1 MISDISQKSVEQI
14 GRNLRL
20 DAPVGQRWSTNP
32 WYQRD
37 QVWDKKRKNKL
48 IDSLKKGMPFGMIW
62 TWTHVVD
69 GVSVTDIIDGKQRC
83 TTLSAFMSDDFR
95 DDDGFL
101 WSEWSES
108 ERVRAKNQQVAVQG
122 VTLNDDETESTIVEL
137 FRRINTQSK
146 QLSPGQLLKSCEN
159 EDTMQFIMKVFFE
172 ENDENSLFAKEIEIL
187 RNKWAH
193 VFCKTEFKIKAS
205 SSHNELTFLA
215 GMVVPLLTGKN
226 EAITSSFEILLE
238 NGLQDTIS
246 YKEKVEFFEKMN
258 GIDGFTGFLD
268 IVLRGWEDNQ
278 FKKSAKGYPTLGKIS
293 PFIYILNK
301 SYIVHTSSEDAGCDS
316 SKCIELIPQ
325 LNEFFEKLDDD
336 EDIKTAWEIRLRKN
350 RNIETLREDV
360 EFIWNT
366 ITDE

>member
-14 GRNLRL
+14 ARNLRL
-20 DAPVGQRWSTNP
+20 DAPAGQRWSTSP

-37 QVWDKKRKNKL
+37 QVWDKKRKKKL
-48 IDSLKKGMPFGMIW
+48 IDSLKKGMPFGMVW

-69 GVSVTDIIDGKQRC
+69 GVAVTDIIDGKQRC
-83 TTLSAFMSDDFR
+83 TTLSAFMNDDFR
-95 DDDGFL
+95 DEDGFL

-108 ERVRAKNQQVAVQG
+108 ERVRAENQHVAVQG

-146 QLSPGQLLKSCEN
+146 QLSPGQLLKSCEK

-172 ENDENSLFAKEIEIL
+172 ENDENSLFANEIEIF

-193 VFCKTEFKIKAS
+193 VFCKTEFKIKET
-205 SSHNELTFLA
+205 SSHSELTFLA

-246 YKEKVEFFEKMN
+246 YENKVMFFEKMN
-258 GIDGFTGFLD
+258 SDDGFLD
-268 IVLRGWEDNQ
+268 IAMRGWEENQ
-278 FKKSAKGYPTLGKIS
+278 FKKSAKGFPTLGKIT
-293 PFIYILNK
+293 PFIYIVNK
-301 SYIVHTSSEDAGCDS
+301 TYIVHTSPDDAGCDAR
-316 SKCIELIPQ
+316 KCMELIPL